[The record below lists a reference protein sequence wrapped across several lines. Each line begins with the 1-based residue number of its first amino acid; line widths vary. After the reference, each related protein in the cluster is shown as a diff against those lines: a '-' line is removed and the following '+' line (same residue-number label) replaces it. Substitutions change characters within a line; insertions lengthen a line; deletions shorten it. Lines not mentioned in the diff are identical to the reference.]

1 MPPFLLVCMGCKFRE
16 GMDKTIG
23 KLSGL
28 KVVELILISGTT
40 RGGEEAWREAVMDQE
55 LGETVEKTGVW
66 WEGELGLEGI
76 IVFSVLTRSTGHV
89 EEEEDSEDWAA
100 GEERCEYSGYGNCVS
115 SNITCFETNN
125 HKVGT
130 W

>member
-1 MPPFLLVCMGCKFRE
+1 
-16 GMDKTIG
+16 MDRTIG

-55 LGETVEKTGVW
+55 LGETVEKIGVW

-76 IVFSVLTRSTGHV
+76 IVFSVLTRSTWHV

-100 GEERCEYSGYGNCVS
+100 GEERCEYSGYENCVS